1 MTDPV
6 SPAPGRPDGKGQGP
20 RYRWDPA
27 ERRSFK
33 TIRLREDLEGHVA
46 EVTIEVA
53 SIAPATGDGSARA

>member
-1 MTDPV
+1 MPDPA
-6 SPAPGRPDGKGQGP
+6 SPAHRRPDVEGRGP

-53 SIAPATGDGSARA
+53 SSAPATAEGLARP